1 MTIKEFSKSVAS
13 TCKAVMKAKQFRY
26 VDIEINY
33 GLPYIS
39 VGMNGCEF
47 FAQGQDANEILV
59 EAKATSNKTG
69 LAITICLVWYLD
81 SAGAFISELH

>member
-1 MTIKEFSKSVAS
+1 MAKTIAASCKE
-13 TCKAVMKAKQFRY
+13 VMKRRQFRY

-47 FAQGQDANEILV
+47 FAQGQDASEFIEQAK
-59 EAKATSNKTG
+59 EASEKFN
-69 LAITICLVWYLD
+69 LAITTCLIWQLD
-81 SAGAFISELH
+81 SAGVFQ